1 MDQSK
6 DEARERQLDELE
18 EMMRAR
24 AGRMDAATLAKAL
37 DARLAASTAA
47 AEARRVRDMEDWFAL
62 ELDGPAA
69 G

>member
-1 MDQSK
+1 MDQ
-6 DEARERQLDELE
+6 DEARERELDELE

-24 AGRMDAATLAKAL
+24 AGRMDAATLAEAL
-37 DARLAASTAA
+37 DARLADSTAEA
-47 AEARRVRDMEDWFAL
+47 QARRVRDMEEWFAL